1 MIRGTTPTLTFTIK
15 NQDIDL
21 SAAQNV
27 YVTLA
32 QGSKLGSKL
41 MIEKTGAD
49 LEIETRTVSVFLTQK
64 ESLQLLEGS
73 NCEVQINWTYLDI
86 DGETVRR
93 AATKVKSIPISKQLL
108 RREIQ

>member
-1 MIRGTTPTLTFTIK
+1 MIRGTTPTFTFTIK

-32 QGSKLGSKL
+32 QGSKL
-41 MIEKTGAD
+41 IEKTGAD

-86 DGETVRR
+86 DGETIRR

-108 RREIQ
+108 RREIE

>member
-1 MIRGTTPTLTFTIK
+1 MIRGTTPTFTFTIR
-15 NQDIDL
+15 NEDIDL
-21 SAAQNV
+21 GAAENV

-32 QGSKLGSKL
+32 QGSKL
-41 MIEKTGAD
+41 IEKTGAD

-73 NCEVQINWTYLDI
+73 NCEVQINWTYLDL
-86 DGETVRR
+86 DGETIRR

>member
-1 MIRGTTPTLTFTIK
+1 MIRGTTPTFTFTIK

-32 QGSKLGSKL
+32 QGSKL
-41 MIEKTGAD
+41 IEKTGTD

-73 NCEVQINWTYLDI
+73 NCEVQINWTYLDL
-86 DGETVRR
+86 DGTTVRR

-108 RREIQ
+108 RREIE